1 MHVQFSSDYNE
12 MELENSLAKTLKGKC
27 DAFSERVGICTL
39 TLIK

>member
-27 DAFSERVGICTL
+27 DAFSESWNMYSYFN
-39 TLIK
+39 